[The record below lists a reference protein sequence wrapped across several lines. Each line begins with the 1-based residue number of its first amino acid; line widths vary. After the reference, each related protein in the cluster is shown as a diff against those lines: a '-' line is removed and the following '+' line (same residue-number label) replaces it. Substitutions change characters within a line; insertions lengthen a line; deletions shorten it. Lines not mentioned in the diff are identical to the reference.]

1 MLSPSGVIEKCERV
15 PIYSENHLMSPE
27 IVEAIKLTLH
37 DGSKRFVII
46 QHQEPN
52 HGRRGYV
59 VEGNFYYGRV
69 LVIQD
74 EKVITLY

>member
-1 MLSPSGVIEKCERV
+1 MIEKCERV

>member
-1 MLSPSGVIEKCERV
+1 MIKKCERV

-27 IVEAIKLTLH
+27 IVEAIKLTSH
-37 DGSKRFVII
+37 DGSQQLVII
-46 QHQEPN
+46 QHQETN
-52 HGRRGYV
+52 HGRGGYV
-59 VEGNFYYGRV
+59 VEGNFYYGRL